1 MCVCVCVCRVR
12 ACVCFVCVRACVCA
26 YVCVCM
32 RACVRACVCVCVRVP
47 ACVTFYPHYLSRR
60 CTAKQSGKMCQPR
73 PLQAIHVTRY
83 SGQDQGPKGPEST
96 AVFTTVSRAT
106 SRSTRGQRCHVWPW
120 LSEFSGV
127 LQSCFA
133 LSPSTIFTHVWLIKP
148 EDSFSPLLKA
158 ISYSVSWV
166 RKLMNSP

>member
-1 MCVCVCVCRVR
+1 MCVCRVR
-12 ACVCFVCVRACVCA
+12 ACVFFVCVRACA
-26 YVCVCM
+26 
-32 RACVRACVCVCVRVP
+32 RACVRVRVQSCVRARVCVCVRVP
-47 ACVTFYPHYLSRR
+47 ACVTFYPQCLSRR
-60 CTAKQSGKMCQPR
+60 CTATQSGKMCQLR

-133 LSPSTIFTHVWLIKP
+133 LSPSTIFTQVRLIKP
-148 EDSFSPLLKA
+148 EDSFNPLLKA

-166 RKLMNSP
+166 GKLMNSP